1 MFALLGRERMT
12 SSKSRRKS
20 PPDSATKRPTP
31 ETKQLRRLTR
41 RELTLKDGRYLLL
54 YESKS
59 QPDEH
64 A

>member
-12 SSKSRRKS
+12 SSKSRPKS
-20 PPDSATKRPTP
+20 DPDLTSQQAAPKTK
-31 ETKQLRRLTR
+31 KLRRLTR

-54 YESKS
+54 YESTS
-59 QPDEH
+59 STNDH